1 MIDVKNLPE
10 PQFVEANWQKIIN
23 ELIEAYENASGE
35 KLSKGQI
42 ERLLLDIFAYREN
55 ILRITIQQVAKQNL
69 LAYAK
74 GDVLDHLGALLGV
87 ERLKSTSAITTL
99 RFYFSESLPSDL
111 LIPKGTRVAS
121 KDNKVMFGTKDDTN
135 VPAGSATFDV
145 QAECTQSGS
154 IGNGYQPGEISQ
166 IVDPV
171 PYVEKIENIS
181 VTYGGSDIE
190 DDDHFSERI
199 QLAPEKFS
207 NAGSRG
213 AYEFWAKSAH
223 QDIVDAS
230 VWSPNP
236 GVVNVAV
243 LLKGGDI
250 PDSDML
256 NLVSSVLNGEKVRP
270 LTDSVQVVAPEVVNY
285 EMDVSLYIYRSSSTL
300 SDKITKEAQDVLNS
314 YASVHSEKLG
324 LDVVPEQII
333 GSLQKI
339 PGVYR
344 AVLNKPSYTEVK
356 QNQVAKC
363 TSINVSIAGS
373 VDG

>member
-1 MIDVKNLPE
+1 MIDVKSLPE

-23 ELIEAYENASGE
+23 EIIDAYENASGE

-42 ERLLLDIFAYREN
+42 ERLLLDIVAYREN

-111 LIPKGTRVAS
+111 LIPRGTRVAS
-121 KDNKVMFGTKDDTN
+121 KDNKVTFETKEDAN

-145 QAECTQSGS
+145 QAECTQSGGV
-154 IGNGYQPGEISQ
+154 GNGYQPGEINQ
-166 IVDPV
+166 IVDPI
-171 PYVEKIENIS
+171 PYVEKVENIS

-190 DDDHFSERI
+190 DDDHFRERI

-213 AYEFWAKSAH
+213 AYEFWSKSAH

-230 VWSPNP
+230 IWSPNP

-250 PDSDML
+250 PDNDIL

-270 LTDSVQVVAPEVVNY
+270 LTDSVEVLAPEVVNY
-285 EMDVSLYIYRSSSTL
+285 EIDASLYIYKSSSTL
-300 SDKITKEAQDVLNS
+300 SDQITKEAQNVLNS
-314 YASVHSEKLG
+314 YASTHSEKLG

-344 AVLNKPSYTEVK
+344 AVLNKPSYTEIK

-363 TSINVSIAGS
+363 TSINVSITGS